1 MKTFREWLEEKE
13 LNEASKL
20 DVKSVKDILKK
31 SLNNLMPDAFNVSK
45 ESDNAGLGGENY
57 IKVTFN
63 GKPRDKD
70 IKEIEN
76 IKSILEKLY
85 KIKYYPETFVI
96 TVRSK

>member
-1 MKTFREWLEEKE
+1 MKTFREWLSEKE

-31 SLNNLMPDAFNVSK
+31 SLNNLMPEVFNVSK

-63 GKPRDKD
+63 GIPRDKD

-76 IKSILEKLY
+76 IKSVLEKSY

-96 TVRSK
+96 AVRSK